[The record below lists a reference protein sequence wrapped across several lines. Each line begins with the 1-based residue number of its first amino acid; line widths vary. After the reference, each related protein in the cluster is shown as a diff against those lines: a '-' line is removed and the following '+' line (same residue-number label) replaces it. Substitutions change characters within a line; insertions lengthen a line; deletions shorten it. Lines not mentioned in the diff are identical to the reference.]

1 MFDFLNYICNNR
13 IGFIL
18 IKGQNNMDIK
28 NGTGEHKKRLQKK
41 NRDRVEQ
48 WFKKNPGS
56 TKTECSKA
64 LKLSYPTVLEH
75 IKVIQARESK

>member
-1 MFDFLNYICNNR
+1 
-13 IGFIL
+13 
-18 IKGQNNMDIK
+18 MDIK
-28 NGTGEHKKRLQKK
+28 NGTGQHKKRVQWR
-41 NRDRVEQ
+41 NRARIEL

-75 IKVIQARESK
+75 IKVIQTRESK